1 MYRYN
6 RSSPF
11 ERTPEKRVSRQESQR
26 KSIELPK
33 LPPLNTRNS
42 FLDDSDNGTDNISIG
57 WTPISDTQQ
66 FQSPVP
72 QAFTFTSKHS
82 ARGNG
87 TSSSESTPKST
98 KYVKE
103 RRPPPPPPLLYSTE
117 SIRIDSPMVSPS
129 SQSRERSP
137 NKLSFIGNSE
147 ERHHMEYI
155 SNHSRILKSPF
166 ANGFSPNSP
175 KSPRDSSKQQAHF
188 SDESDLRCHEREKAL
203 PPIPFTTT
211 LLLSPFDDEDSEF
224 FTKPPPPLST
234 SRNVSGNSRVSEALE
249 SVYSDSDY
257 TFNNSNARQ
266 SSFNSLLGAK
276 PLELAPSITAPT
288 QPFSIQSIDEH
299 KLYQCDNVYKLSAI
313 YEWILKVYFEWFNE
327 CVFTK
332 IDLFQIVQ
340 LLLEFQMPTNFDQ
353 DTIDSNVDNIMAS
366 FISQKAVRFDII
378 NDEEVAVVVGG
389 LDITGVFTELLP
401 CYSFIDNTYGSTNS
415 LICYS
420 NVCTHGQS
428 SGFRKEIKLSEIIN
442 KSVGLWTEY
451 WHLTP
456 DDLAEINPREVQR
469 QSFIFDLIILEER
482 SLNMA
487 TAAVEIYGKRFDK
500 SLLPDEPEFKA
511 LAFDIFEPLIQLHTE
526 FLLTPIFWKLKTRGK
541 FIDGVGKIYSK
552 WCGEAKNI
560 YLNYAKAMAT
570 VHEIIM
576 WEKKNKTKFVTWLKE
591 IDNSVEITRSKM
603 YHDVIFFGG
612 FFKSLQNMPVT
623 LRSILKNTDP
633 SMEDYEYLKIV
644 IKEVEKL
651 NFEVN
656 QVHGLAIDHRKLVR
670 FSKQLVLSTNSSNA
684 TSYVNVGGSTNAN
697 DDDAIQDKLALGL
710 TYPERKLVL
719 SGTVYKKRDL
729 WLDPT
734 PVYIA
739 LLDNCLLITEEISK
753 GETQKYKLIERPIPI
768 DYLSL
773 EKRKIP
779 GTSKQPLRNY
789 SQKEH
794 KSPMHNFS
802 TPISSMRPLLKSSGN
817 HMSTA
822 YGDRKT
828 SNTEISNAN
837 PNTDEFSFKIRNTA
851 TGESFKFFTESAEV
865 LNQWIDA
872 IMESFKRNAENHD
885 LNAFEFTVLS
895 SEFAYFDKDAPVN
908 LPVAPEG
915 SEIDIA
921 LKAYAQK
928 ANKDSCSWS
937 KTTRILCCEDVKFE
951 GRIYLF
957 VATTDGIYVKYRDDY
972 GSGFV
977 KILELNDVKRM
988 EANVKLGLLF
998 VLDNR
1003 KLCYFNI
1010 STVVSRYLA
1019 QGNTLDENCIV
1030 GTVIRDKVRFF
1041 KIADDFG
1048 NSKHL
1053 FFERKGKIVI
1063 LTPEFDQLTNQVK
1076 YFKFYKEYKLP
1087 SSSNNILNNEIEDIA
1102 IFRKSFAVCTK
1113 KTVILYQDS
1122 FEDNGIVLPSFLNDK
1137 DMMAHLRHPHLN
1149 SLPFKSATDSK
1160 KRPSI
1165 ESLTEEAK
1173 KDIATC
1179 KAIPVNFF
1187 QISQSRFFALVYDEA
1202 VVKIN
1207 CYGEM
1212 SDWRKDILLLDFCCT
1227 GASFHGNHLI
1237 LVGDNLIQ
1245 IYDLKN
1251 VEQNLGE
1258 LVPVQIIKGKKIK
1271 LASSERREKT
1281 ILVLSHPNILNRQLL
1296 VACNPVA
1303 MADHQ

>member
-1 MYRYN
+1 MYRY
-6 RSSPF
+6 SKGSPL
-11 ERTPEKRVSRQESQR
+11 EQTSHKRVGRHDSQR
-26 KSIELPK
+26 NSIELPK

-42 FLDDSDNGTDNISIG
+42 FLDDSDNGIDNVSIG
-57 WTPISDTQQ
+57 WTPISDNQQ
-66 FQSPVP
+66 FQSPGP
-72 QAFTFTSKHS
+72 SAFAFTSKHHI
-82 ARGNG
+82 RGNA

-98 KYVKE
+98 KYTKE
-103 RRPPPPPPLLYSTE
+103 RRPPPPFLHSTE
-117 SIRIDSPMVSPS
+117 SIHFDSPMASPRPWS
-129 SQSRERSP
+129 KEKSLDT
-137 NKLSFIGNSE
+137 LSFVGDSE
-147 ERHHMEYI
+147 EQHHI
-155 SNHSRILKSPF
+155 DDIPNHCRVLESPFVNQFSSIPSKSPT
-166 ANGFSPNSP
+166 NNIKCQTRSTDES
-175 KSPRDSSKQQAHF
+175 SPRY
-188 SDESDLRCHEREKAL
+188 HERDRAL
-203 PPIPFTTT
+203 PPIPLTTT
-211 LLLSPFDDEDSEF
+211 LLLSPFDEEDPEF

-234 SRNVSGNSRVSEALE
+234 SRNISGHSRVSESLE

-276 PLELAPSITAPT
+276 PLEVAPSITAPT
-288 QPFSIQSIDEH
+288 QPFSIQSVDEH
-299 KLYQCDNVYKLSAI
+299 KLYQCDNVYKLSRI

-340 LLLEFQMPTNFDQ
+340 LLLEFQMPKNFDQ

-366 FISQKAVRFDII
+366 LIAQEAVRFDVI
-378 NDEEVAVVVGG
+378 NDEEVAVVVAG
-389 LDITGVFTELLP
+389 LDVTGVFTELLP

-415 LICYS
+415 LVCYS
-420 NVCTHGQS
+420 NICAHELS

-451 WHLTP
+451 WHLSP

-487 TAAVEIYGKRFDK
+487 TAAVEIYGKRFEK
-500 SLLPDEPEFKA
+500 TLLPEEPDFKSM
-511 LAFDIFEPLIQLHTE
+511 AFDIFEPLIQLHTE

-541 FIDGVGKIYSK
+541 FIDGIGKIYSK
-552 WCGEAKNI
+552 WCGEAKDI

-576 WEKKNKTKFVTWLKE
+576 WEKKNKTKFVAWLKE

-623 LRSILKNTDP
+623 LRSILKNTDA
-633 SMEDYEYLKIV
+633 SIEDYEYLKIV
-644 IKEVEKL
+644 IKDVENL

-656 QVHGLAIDHRKLVR
+656 RVHGLAIDHRKLVR

-684 TSYVNVGGSTNAN
+684 ASYINVGGSSN
-697 DDDAIQDKLALGL
+697 DNEHDAMQDKLALGL

-719 SGTVYKKRDL
+719 SGTVYKKREL

-739 LLDNCLLITEEISK
+739 LLDNCLLITEEINK
-753 GETQKYKLIERPIPI
+753 GESQRYKLIERPIPI

-773 EKRKIP
+773 EKRRIP
-779 GTSKQPLRNY
+779 EANILPVGNGNY
-789 SQKEH
+789 SQREH
-794 KSPMHNFS
+794 KYPMHNFS
-802 TPISSMRPLLKSSGN
+802 TPISSMRPLLRSSGN
-817 HMSTA
+817 HASTA
-822 YGDRKT
+822 YGDRKAG
-828 SNTEISNAN
+828 NTEISNAN
-837 PNTDEFSFKIRNTA
+837 PNINEFSFKIRNTA
-851 TGESFKFFTESAEV
+851 TGESFKFYTASAEE
-865 LNQWIDA
+865 LSLWTDA
-872 IMESFKRNAENHD
+872 IMDSFKKNAENHD

-895 SEFAYFDKDAPVN
+895 SEFEYSDKDAPVN

-921 LKAYAQK
+921 LKIYAK
-928 ANKDSCSWS
+928 KVSGDIRTWS
-937 KTTRILCCEDVKFE
+937 KATKILCCEDVKFE
-951 GRIYLF
+951 GKVYLL
-957 VATTDGIYVKYRDDY
+957 VATIDGVFLKYRDDY
-972 GSGFV
+972 SHGFV
-977 KILELNDVKRM
+977 KILETNDVKRM

-1003 KLCYFNI
+1003 RLCYFSI
-1010 STVVSRYLA
+1010 SSVLSRFVM
-1019 QGNTLDENCIV
+1019 QKNVTDENSIV
-1030 GTVIRDKVRFF
+1030 GIVIKDKVRFF
-1041 KIADDFG
+1041 KVADDFG
-1048 NSKHL
+1048 NSRHL

-1063 LTPEFDQLTNQVK
+1063 LTPEFDQLTSKVK

-1113 KTVILYQDS
+1113 KTVVLYQDS
-1122 FEDNGIVLPSFLNDK
+1122 FEDNGIVLPSFLNDGE
-1137 DMMAHLRHPHLN
+1137 MMAHLRHPHLN
-1149 SLPFKSATDSK
+1149 NLPFKNVRESK
-1160 KRPSI
+1160 KRSSI

-1173 KDIATC
+1173 KDIAIC
-1179 KAIPVNFF
+1179 KAMPVNFF
-1187 QISQSRFFALVYDEA
+1187 QISQSKFFVLVYDEA

-1212 SDWRKDILLLDFCCT
+1212 SDWKKDILLLDFCCT
-1227 GASFHGNHLI
+1227 GASFHDDHLI

-1251 VEQNLGE
+1251 VEHNLSE
-1258 LVPVQIIKGKKIK
+1258 LVPIQIIKGKKIR
-1271 LASSERREKT
+1271 LTSSERREKT
-1281 ILVLSHPNILNRQLL
+1281 ILALSHPNILNRQLL
-1296 VACNPVA
+1296 VACNPVT
-1303 MADHQ
+1303 MADRH

>member
-6 RSSPF
+6 KGSPL
-11 ERTPEKRVSRQESQR
+11 ERTPQKRVSRHENR
-26 KSIELPK
+26 RNSIELPK

-42 FLDDSDNGTDNISIG
+42 FLDDSDNGTDNVSIG
-57 WTPISDTQQ
+57 WTPISDNQQ
-66 FQSPVP
+66 YPSPIP
-72 QAFTFTSKHS
+72 QAFTFASKHHI
-82 ARGNG
+82 RGNV
-87 TSSSESTPKST
+87 TSSTESTPKSA
-98 KYVKE
+98 KHMKE
-103 RRPPPPPPLLYSTE
+103 RRPPPLLHTNE
-117 SIRIDSPMVSPS
+117 TLLLGSPMASPGS
-129 SQSRERSP
+129 WSRERPPSRLP
-137 NKLSFIGNSE
+137 FVGDPE
-147 ERHHMEYI
+147 VRDYI
-155 SNHSRILKSPF
+155 DDTSNHSTTLKSPF
-166 ANGFSPNSP
+166 VNDFSSLSM
-175 KSPRDSSKQQAHF
+175 KSPTDSIKCQNRF
-188 SDESDLRCHEREKAL
+188 SDEFNPRHHEREKAL
-203 PPIPFTTT
+203 PPIPSSTT
-211 LLLSPFDDEDSEF
+211 LLLSPFNDEDSEF

-234 SRNVSGNSRVSEALE
+234 SRNISGHSRVSESLE

-299 KLYQCDNVYKLSAI
+299 KLYQCDNVHKLSGI

-340 LLLEFQMPTNFDQ
+340 LLLEFQMPKNFDQ

-366 FISQKAVRFDII
+366 LIAQEAVRFDII
-378 NDEEVAVVVGG
+378 NDEEIAVVVAG
-389 LDITGVFTELLP
+389 LDVTGVFTELLP
-401 CYSFIDNTYGSTNS
+401 CYSFIDNTYGPTNS
-415 LICYS
+415 SICYS
-420 NVCTHGQS
+420 NVCTYGQIS
-428 SGFRKEIKLSEIIN
+428 DFRKEIKISEIIN

-456 DDLAEINPREVQR
+456 EDLAEINPREVQR

-487 TAAVEIYGKRFDK
+487 TAAVEIYGKRFDTT
-500 SLLPDEPEFKA
+500 LLPDEPEFKS

-541 FIDGVGKIYSK
+541 FIDGIGKIYSK
-552 WCGEAKNI
+552 WCAEAKDI
-560 YLNYAKAMAT
+560 YLDYAKAMAT
-570 VHEIIM
+570 VHEIIT
-576 WEKKNKTKFVTWLKE
+576 WEKKNKTRFVAWLKN

-644 IKEVEKL
+644 IKDVENL

-684 TSYVNVGGSTNAN
+684 ASYVNVGGGSNTGEG
-697 DDDAIQDKLALGL
+697 DAIQDKLALGL
-710 TYPERKLVL
+710 AYPERKLIL
-719 SGTVYKKRDL
+719 SGTVYKKREL

-739 LLDNCLLITEEISK
+739 LLDNCLLITEEINK
-753 GETQKYKLIERPIPI
+753 GESQRYKLIERPIPI

-773 EKRKIP
+773 EKRRIAEDNTLP
-779 GTSKQPLRNY
+779 TRSY
-789 SQKEH
+789 SQREH
-794 KSPMHNFS
+794 KSPIHSFS
-802 TPISSMRPLLKSSGN
+802 TPISSMRPLLRSSGN
-817 HMSTA
+817 HVSTA
-822 YGDRKT
+822 YGDKKT
-828 SNTEISNAN
+828 SSTEISNAN
-837 PNTDEFSFKIRNTA
+837 PNINEFTFKIRNTA
-851 TGESFKFFTESAEV
+851 TGESFKFYTTTAEE
-865 LNQWIDA
+865 LSQWVGA
-872 IMESFKRNAENHD
+872 IMESFKKNSEKHEVNP
-885 LNAFEFTVLS
+885 FEFTVLS
-895 SEFAYFDKDAPVN
+895 SEFGYFDKDAPVN

-915 SEIDIA
+915 SEIDVA
-921 LKAYAQK
+921 LKRYAQK
-928 ANKDSCSWS
+928 IDEDPCSWS
-937 KTTRILCCEDVKFE
+937 KTTRIMCCDDVKYE
-951 GRIYLF
+951 GKIYLL
-957 VATTDGIYVKYRDDY
+957 VATIDGVFIKCRDDY
-972 GSGFV
+972 NHGFV
-977 KILELNDVKRM
+977 KILETNDVKRM
-988 EANVKLGLLF
+988 EASIKLGLLF
-998 VLDNR
+998 VLDSKR
-1003 KLCYFNI
+1003 LCYFSI
-1010 STVVSRYLA
+1010 SNLLSSYIKE
-1019 QGNTLDENCIV
+1019 DSPDKSCIV
-1030 GTVIRDKVRFF
+1030 GIVIKDKVRFF
-1041 KIADDFG
+1041 KLADDFG

-1063 LTPEFDQLTNQVK
+1063 LTPEFDQLTNKVK

-1087 SSSNNILNNEIEDIA
+1087 SSSNNILNNEIEDIT
-1102 IFRKSFAVCTK
+1102 ILRKSFAVCTK

-1137 DMMAHLRHPHLN
+1137 EMMAHLRHPHLN
-1149 SLPFKSATDSK
+1149 NLPFKNVMDSK
-1160 KRPSI
+1160 KRTSK

-1187 QISQSRFFALVYDEA
+1187 QISQSKFFLLVYDEA

-1227 GASFHGNHLI
+1227 GASFHENHLI

-1251 VEQNLGE
+1251 IHQNLGE
-1258 LVPVQIIKGKKIK
+1258 LAPIQIIKGKKIK
-1271 LASSERREKT
+1271 LASSETKEKT

-1296 VACNPVA
+1296 VACNPVTILG
-1303 MADHQ
+1303 HK